1 MKDQLKKIC
10 CDLSAS
16 SLNTVPSTGDTVI
29 RTEETHQLECE
40 SGTDTKDVLCSQIAL
55 IVNLIGPLIKTKR
68 ETNHH
73 HPLISPKETHSIP
86 KH

>member
-10 CDLSAS
+10 SDLSAS
-16 SLNTVPSTGDTVI
+16 TLNTVPSTGDTVI